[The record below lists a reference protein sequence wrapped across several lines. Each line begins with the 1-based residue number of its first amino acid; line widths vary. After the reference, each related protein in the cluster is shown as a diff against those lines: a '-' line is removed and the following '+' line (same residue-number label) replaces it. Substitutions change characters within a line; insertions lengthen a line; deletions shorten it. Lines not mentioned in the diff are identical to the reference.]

1 MAVFTE
7 NELNR
12 ELNAGRLA
20 PVYLLYGSEGYL
32 KQHYAQKICSLAV
45 PGDAAD
51 FNLNR
56 LDGAES
62 GIDAVYDCVST
73 LPMMGGR
80 TCTLVKDFP
89 LQTFVGE
96 RGKVS
101 DELAAVLDAVCD
113 EAVLVFWMDTVEV
126 DEKAAR
132 WKKTVD
138 LIAGHGVSA
147 KLGERTPQD
156 LARMLA
162 AGAAKRGCTLSPS
175 DAAYFVDTAG
185 ADLSLLRSEL
195 DKVCAYVGSGVIGR
209 EVIDEVVTVTAEAK
223 IFQLSRQITAR
234 NADAAF
240 ENLENLFRLREEPIV
255 ISATL
260 SKAFVDMYRVK
271 AAKEKGVR
279 LAAVAEAFPSAYK
292 GRDFIL
298 RNAERDGAHYDLSRL
313 KTALGYLADADRRLK
328 STGEDKQMILE
339 ELVAKLLRV

>member
-1 MAVFTE
+1 MSVFTE
-7 NELNR
+7 TELN
-12 ELNAGRLA
+12 NALKGGTLA

-32 KQHYAQKICSLAV
+32 KQHYAQKICALAV
-45 PGDAAD
+45 PEDAAD

-56 LDGAES
+56 LDGNEN

-89 LQTFVGE
+89 LQKFVGD

-101 DELAAVLDAVCD
+101 DELAAVLDAVSD
-113 EAVLVFWMDTVEV
+113 EAVLVFWMDTVDV
-126 DEKAAR
+126 DEKAAG
-132 WKKTVD
+132 WKKTID
-138 LIAGHGVSA
+138 LIAKHGVSA
-147 KLGERTPQD
+147 KLDERTPQT
-156 LARMLA
+156 LAKMLST
-162 AGAAKRGCTLSPS
+162 GAAKRGCTLSPAN
-175 DAAYFVDTAG
+175 AAYFVDTAG
-185 ADLSLLRSEL
+185 TDLSLLRSEL
-195 DKVCAYVGSGVIGR
+195 DKVCAYVGNGDISR
-209 EVIDEVVTVTAEAK
+209 AVIDEVVTVTAEAK
-223 IFQLSRQITAR
+223 IFQLSRQIAAH

-240 ENLENLFRLREEPIV
+240 ENLANLFRLREEPIV

-279 LAAVAEAFPSAYK
+279 LAAVAEAFPAAYK

-298 RNAERDGAHYDLSRL
+298 RNAERDGARYDLKRL
-313 KTALGYLADADRRLK
+313 KKALGCLADADRRLK

-339 ELVAKLLRV
+339 ELVAKLLCL